1 MSHYLLCEPIKESIL
16 TGNSDIDYHLYKSY
30 VTYHKALEQHKHLQM
45 ILKEQKQQVTLL
57 NSKIPSYIPIKEYS
71 NLMFVRD
78 TFIYT
83 KKGLIIGRM
92 KEQVRQMETELMEWV
107 LKSMGQTPIYKME
120 APEILEGGD
129 FVIYEDISFI
139 ATGTRSNALAVSKM
153 ISYDLF
159 GTDKV
164 AIIHT
169 EQPDPDMSR
178 IHLDCYFAPFGDQY
192 CLLWEELI
200 RCQTPYQRY
209 VAEYIRQPNGMYQK
223 TLEGIPLFEY
233 LINNHF
239 NVIPISSEAQQNY
252 GCNILELDNGVVL
265 TQEEESSR
273 KIKNSI
279 YEPMDEIHKMYGGIH
294 CVTNTV

>member
-1 MSHYLLCEPIKESIL
+1 MNHYLLCEPIKESIL

-45 ILKEQKQQVTLL
+45 VLKENKQQVTLI

-78 TFIYT
+78 TFIRT
-83 KKGLIIGRM
+83 KKGLVIGRM
-92 KEQVRQMETELMEWV
+92 KEPVRQMETELMEWV
-107 LKSMGQTPIYKME
+107 LKLLGQTPIYKME

-129 FVIYEDISFI
+129 FTFYEDISFI

-153 ISYDLF
+153 LSYDLF
-159 GTDKV
+159 GTEKV
-164 AIIHT
+164 VIVYREH
-169 EQPDPDMSR
+169 PDLDMSR
-178 IHLDCYFAPFGDQY
+178 IHLDCYFAVFGDRY

-200 RCQTPYQRY
+200 RCQTPHQRY
-209 VAEYIRQPNGMYQK
+209 VIEYIRQPNGSYQK
-223 TLEGIPLFEY
+223 TLDKMTFFEY
-233 LINNHF
+233 LIKNHF
-239 NVIPISSEAQQNY
+239 NVIPISTEAQRNY

-279 YEPMDEIHKMYGGIH
+279 YVPMDEIHKMYGGIH